1 MTKSHSDSDSSDL
14 MLFPSIHPHL
24 RRFWLLDDQVED
36 ELKEGF
42 DVLQEMLEG
51 SDTETKIS
59 SIIPVIFLPSRS
71 TVHPLCLA
79 HPFSFP
85 FPLLPITHPLF
96 FPCSQSRILYSFL
109 APNHA
114 SFILFLLPNHV
125 TRPLKGCFQCCLFC
139 TLEQT

>member
-1 MTKSHSDSDSSDL
+1 MLSS
-14 MLFPSIHPHL
+14 SIHPHL

-59 SIIPVIFLPSRS
+59 SIIPVFFLPSRS

-79 HPFSFP
+79 SF
-85 FPLLPITHPLF
+85 FLSF
-96 FPCSQSRILYSFL
+96 FP

-125 TRPLKGCFQCCLFC
+125 TRPLEGCFQSCLFC